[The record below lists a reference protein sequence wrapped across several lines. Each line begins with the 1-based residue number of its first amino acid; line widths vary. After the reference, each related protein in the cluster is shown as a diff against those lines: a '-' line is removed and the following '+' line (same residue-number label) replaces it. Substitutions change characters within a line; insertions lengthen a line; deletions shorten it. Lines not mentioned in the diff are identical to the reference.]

1 MADSSSKLHRGW
13 AVVVACCLIM
23 MFPCGFTFNAASVYY
38 PFVAQAL
45 TGGNTAPVGLYM
57 SIIYIT
63 MAVCLLFMGKVFAN
77 KNASVV
83 LSVSVIAIALG
94 FVIMALA
101 PSITFF
107 YVAAVLL
114 GFGNSTILYLMIPVL
129 IGRWF
134 KVNNG
139 LLIGI
144 GTAFSGVAGMLWS
157 PVATSIILSNGYQA
171 GYWMYAILSAVVGL
185 FSTMVLIRTSPE
197 SCGVEPY
204 GADRVKEA
212 DNKPAV
218 LEGVTVKTALS
229 KPGAL
234 ILIAIYAGLVNLGLT
249 MNFYLPTYVKSLDLY
264 AASPETAAAVG
275 AALAS
280 ATMFGTLI
288 GKVVLG
294 FTNDKSTPGSIVFGL
309 LSGIVGLL
317 LVLYGP
323 QISEYLAYV
332 GGFLFGLFFASSV
345 TTTPQL
351 ARKVFGGLN
360 YSQIY
365 SYITSVCALLAAFG
379 STFWGVIYD
388 TTGSFVGTFFVDMGF
403 MALAFVMGFAGLKV
417 GKSLPR
423 ETQEVK

>member
-1 MADSSSKLHRGW
+1 MAEGTSKLHRGW

-23 MFPCGFTFNAASVYY
+23 MFPCGFSFNAASVYY
-38 PFVAQAL
+38 PYVAEAL

-63 MAVCLLFMGKVFAN
+63 MAVCLLFMGKVFAE

-83 LSVSVIAIALG
+83 LSVSVAAIALG
-94 FVIMALA
+94 FVLMATA
-101 PSITFF
+101 TSIKMF
-107 YVAAVLL
+107 YVAAILL
-114 GFGNSTILYLMIPVL
+114 GFGNSTVLYLMIPVL

-134 KVNNG
+134 KVHNG

-157 PVATSIILSNGYQA
+157 PVATSIILNHGYQA
-171 GYWMYAILSAVVGL
+171 GYWMYAILSAIVGL
-185 FSTMVLIRTSPE
+185 FCTLVLIRTSPE

-204 GADRVKEA
+204 GADQVKDT

-229 KPGAL
+229 QPGTL
-234 ILIAIYAGLVNLGLT
+234 ILIALYAGLVNLGLT
-249 MNFYLPTYVKSLDLY
+249 MNYYLPTYVKSLEMY
-264 AASPETAAAVG
+264 AATPEVAAAVG

-288 GKVVLG
+288 GKVLLG
-294 FTNDKSTPGSIVFGL
+294 FTNDKSTPGSIIFGL
-309 LSGIVGLL
+309 LCGIIGLL
-317 LVLYGP
+317 LVLFGP
-323 QISEYLAYV
+323 SVNIVLAYV
-332 GGFLFGLFFASSV
+332 GGFLFGIFFASSV

-365 SYITSVCALLAAFG
+365 SYITAVCALLAAFG

-388 TTGSFVGTFFVDMGF
+388 TTGNFVTTFFVDIAF
-403 MALAFVMGFAGLKV
+403 MALAFVLGFAGMKA

-423 ETQEVK
+423 ETQDVK